1 MNNRKKT
8 YATLKAQVHARLI
21 VFTTVQQ
28 IQLIAV
34 TSDIDEDD
42 DMWCDVMR
50 SEDVKLIEYLELAKF
65 LLWATIHK

>member
-1 MNNRKKT
+1 MNNRKKD

-21 VFTTVQQ
+21 AFTTVQQ

-34 TSDIDEDD
+34 TSNIDEDD

-65 LLWATIHK
+65 LLWATVNK

>member
-1 MNNRKKT
+1 MNNRKKN

-50 SEDVKLIEYLELAKF
+50 SEDVKLIEYLGLAKF
-65 LLWATIHK
+65 LLWATINK

>member
-1 MNNRKKT
+1 MNNRKKD

-42 DMWCDVMR
+42 DM
-50 SEDVKLIEYLELAKF
+50 
-65 LLWATIHK
+65 

>member
-1 MNNRKKT
+1 MNNRNKD

-50 SEDVKLIEYLELAKF
+50 SEDVKLIEYLGLAKF
-65 LLWATIHK
+65 LLWATVNK